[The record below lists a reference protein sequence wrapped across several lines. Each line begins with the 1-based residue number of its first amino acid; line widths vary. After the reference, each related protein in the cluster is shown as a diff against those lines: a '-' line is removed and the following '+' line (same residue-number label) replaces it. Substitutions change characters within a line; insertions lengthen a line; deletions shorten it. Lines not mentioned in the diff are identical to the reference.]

1 MIKSNNKYINNKERE
16 FVFAKERLDKIID
29 IITKDG
35 KVVVKEL
42 SEIFNV
48 SEDAIRKDLKYLE
61 KKGALERTY
70 GGAILKKHIPQYVRV
85 EERLNKN
92 TEAKRKIA
100 DKAFS
105 LLKNGEIIFLDIS
118 STNILL
124 AERIAGSDL
133 KITVISN
140 SIDILHVLCRNPNI
154 QIISPGGI
162 LYQNIG
168 GFVGSAAIDAISKYK
183 VQRAFIGSCG
193 VDIESGSLNTFNVE
207 DGNTKKAII
216 KSGKEV
222 VLVME
227 NEKFFY
233 DGIYKFA
240 DIDEIDILI
249 TDKEPSEAIKGKLE
263 KLKIAVI

>member
-1 MIKSNNKYINNKERE
+1 
-16 FVFAKERLDKIID
+16 VFAKERLDKIID
-29 IITKDG
+29 IIIKDG
-35 KVVVKEL
+35 KVIVKEL
-42 SEIFNV
+42 SETFNV

-70 GGAILKKHIPQYVRV
+70 GGAILRKHIPQFIRV
-85 EERLNKN
+85 EERVNKN
-92 TEAKRKIA
+92 TDAKRKIA

-105 LLKNGEIIFLDIS
+105 LLKDGEIIFLDIS
-118 STNILL
+118 STNIIL
-124 AERIAGSDL
+124 AEKIANSDL
-133 KITVISN
+133 KLTVISN
-140 SIDILHVLCRNPNI
+140 SIDILHTLCRNPNI

-162 LYQNIG
+162 LYQNMG
-168 GFVGSAAIDAISKYK
+168 GFVGSAAIEAISKYK

-193 VDIESGSLNTFNVE
+193 VDLELGSINTFNVE

-222 VLVME
+222 ILVME

-240 DIDEIDILI
+240 DIDEVNMII
-249 TDKEPSEAIKGKLE
+249 TDEEPSEPIKSKLE
-263 KLKIAVI
+263 KLKIMVI